1 MMTTRFRLGFAAAL
15 VAASATLSGGT
26 VSAAQTRAQP
36 TSPARQPVEVSP
48 QPAAPAPLPQNADQ
62 TRRDFYE
69 VLNQYPPGLGRVLR
83 MDPTLMTNA
92 GYLSSYPQVASF
104 IAQYPDVPRNPA
116 FYLERYDPGYREPSD
131 ARHDALRLWEDV
143 IGFFGG
149 LIVFGA
155 ISYFL
160 LGLLKYI
167 VEYRRW
173 NRVAKANAEVHNKIL
188 DRFAS
193 NEETLAYIDSPAGRR
208 FLEATPIAP
217 IAPASSP
224 AVAAPFGRILWSVQL
239 GILLVFVAAGLYI
252 ISNRVVDE
260 VQQLMLALSVLG
272 FCLGLGFVLS
282 AGASYLLS
290 RKLGL
295 LSGIANDAPR
305 EIV

>member
-1 MMTTRFRLGFAAAL
+1 MINRRFHLGIAAVL
-15 VAASATLSGGT
+15 TAATVSLTGAG
-26 VSAAQTRAQP
+26 VSAAQTRAQQAAP
-36 TSPARQPVEVSP
+36 PRQAVEVSP
-48 QPAAPAPLPQNADQ
+48 QVVAPAPLPQNADQ

-143 IGFFGG
+143 ISFSGG
-149 LIVFGA
+149 LIVFCA

-208 FLEATPIAP
+208 FLEATPIVAP
-217 IAPASSP
+217 ITPASSP
-224 AVAAPFGRILWSVQL
+224 IAAPFGRILWSVQL
-239 GILLVFVAAGLYI
+239 GILLVFVAAGLYV
-252 ISNRVVDE
+252 ISNRVGDE
-260 VQQLMLALSVLG
+260 VQQLMLSLAVIG
-272 FCLGLGFVLS
+272 FCLGLGFIMS
-282 AGASYLLS
+282 AGTSYMLS

-295 LSGIANDAPR
+295 LNGVPNDATR